1 MSTMSTGLGHDETPR
16 ASGGHDETPR
26 ASGGRVRPLE
36 RRTYT
41 IDEVAELLGLS
52 RNRAFAAAREGRLP
66 VPVIRIGKRIFVSKV
81 AMDRF
86 LETGEAAA

>member
-1 MSTMSTGLGHDETPR
+1 MSMSTALGHNETPQVS
-16 ASGGHDETPR
+16 SGRRGEG
-26 ASGGRVRPLE
+26 SPLA

-66 VPVIRIGKRIFVSKV
+66 VRVIRVGRRMFVSRQ
-81 AMDRF
+81 ALDRF
-86 LETGEAAA
+86 LETGEAG

>member
-1 MSTMSTGLGHDETPR
+1 MSTISTGL
-16 ASGGHDETPR
+16 GHDETPR